1 MPGFDRTGPNGQG
14 PMTGRGMGNCQAAG
28 SGYTLRGRRGGCG
41 FGNGGG
47 RGRRQGFYRNAPVDM
62 PVEMPVDTDD
72 NQMYE
77 LQNQIDDLK
86 TQLIE
91 MKKLL
96 LNRTAEEK
104 TENSDK

>member
-28 SGYTLRGRRGGCG
+28 SGHMPRGRRGGCG
-41 FGNGGG
+41 FGNSWG
-47 RGRRQGFYRNAPVDM
+47 RGRRQGFYRNAPVGM
-62 PVEMPVDTDD
+62 PVEMSVDTDD
-72 NQMYE
+72 NQRYE

-91 MKKLL
+91 IKKLL
-96 LNRTAEEK
+96 LSKK
-104 TENSDK
+104 TEAKSESSDK